1 MSSTRETA
9 LAIVVGAIVL
19 TALSAAAGYWLA
31 RRGGAPVQAVSGSP
45 PSNHTGESRKPLYWY
60 DPMQPN
66 QHFDK
71 PGNSPFMH
79 MQLVP
84 KYADEAGAADGVRV
98 SPNTVQNLGIR
109 IGHAERVALPS
120 RLHAVGTVVFDDRL
134 LELVQARVEGYVT
147 QLHVKAPFERVRRGQ
162 PLADILAPQWLEAE
176 QQYFSLLAADPE
188 HAGTLRQAARERLL
202 VLGIPERTVRALES
216 TRKPNATTTVY
227 APADGVVTE
236 LAVRQ
241 GAAFVAGASLFRIN
255 GLKTVWV
262 NAQIPEGQVSGVTTA
277 STVEARAAAWPGIA
291 FTGRV
296 IALLP
301 DVDPQT
307 RTLTARVAIDN
318 EGFRLFPGMYLTL
331 DFSSSPGEPQLVV
344 PSEAVITTG
353 TRAVVI
359 VSRGAGGFD
368 VANVTIGRETDGRT
382 AILSGLQEGEAVV
395 LSGQFLIDS
404 EASLTATVSRLQGAR
419 SPEAPR

>member
-1 MSSTRETA
+1 MNGTRPTT
-9 LAIVVGAIVL
+9 LAIVVSAIVL
-19 TALSAAAGYWLA
+19 TAASAAAGYWLA
-31 RRGGAPVQAVSGSP
+31 RRGGAPVQAMTASP
-45 PSNHTGESRKPLYWY
+45 SSNQTGESRKPLYWY

-71 PGNSPFMH
+71 PGKSPFMD

-84 KYADEAGAADGVRV
+84 KYAEEAGAAGGVWV
-98 SPNTVQNLGIR
+98 SPDTVQNLGIR
-109 IGHAERVALPS
+109 IGHVERLALP
-120 RLHAVGTVVFDDRL
+120 LHLRAVGSVVFDERL

-147 QLHVKAPFERVRRGQ
+147 QLYVKAPFERVHRGQ
-162 PLADILAPQWLEAE
+162 PLAGVLAPQWLEAE
-176 QQYFSLLAADPE
+176 QQYLSLLDADSDR
-188 HAGTLRQAARERLL
+188 AGALRQAARERLL
-202 VLGIPERTVRALES
+202 VLGVPEEAIRALES
-216 TRKPNATTTVY
+216 ARKPDATTTLY

-241 GAAFVAGASLFRIN
+241 GAAFLAGASLFRIN

-262 NAQIPEGQVSGVTTA
+262 NAQIPEGQVSAVTA
-277 STVEARAAAWPGIA
+277 GSTVEAHATAWPGTA
-291 FTGRV
+291 FKGRV

-318 EGFRLFPGMYLTL
+318 EGYRLSPGMYLTL
-331 DFSSSPGEPQLVV
+331 GLASSPGEPQLVV

-353 TRAVVI
+353 TRSVVI

-368 VANVTIGRETDGRT
+368 VANVTVGKEQDGRT
-382 AILSGLQEGEAVV
+382 PILSGLQEGEAVV

-404 EASLTATVSRLQGAR
+404 EASLTATVSRLQGAT
-419 SPEAPR
+419 SPEMPR